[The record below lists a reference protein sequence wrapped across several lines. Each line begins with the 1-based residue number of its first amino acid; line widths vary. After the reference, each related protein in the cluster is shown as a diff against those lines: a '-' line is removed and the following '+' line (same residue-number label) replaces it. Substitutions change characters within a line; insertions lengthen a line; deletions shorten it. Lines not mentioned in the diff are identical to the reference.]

1 MRYDETVWV
10 KDRIEGK
17 NRYKYFNFE
26 GLIRQLNY
34 VIKNNNER
42 EKDKILEEMQKYVND
57 FRIEVERLEE
67 VEEELNWS
75 IRTLEESKLILFEQL
90 DTLENQVDCL
100 EEELD
105 EYR

>member
-26 GLIRQLNY
+26 GLVRQLNY

-42 EKDKILEEMQKYVND
+42 EKDRILEEMQKYVND
-57 FRIEVERLEE
+57 FRLELERLEE
-67 VEEELNWS
+67 VEEELSWS
-75 IRTLEESKLILFEQL
+75 IQTLEESKIELL
-90 DTLENQVDCL
+90 NQVDCL